1 MSQARRE
8 RREQERLARKAA
20 AAPVPASPTAA
31 DVVHSRPRTRWLW
44 FVVAALGAILL
55 TAAAGWLLRPA
66 KHPLPISAHSQPPT
80 NRSVQPIASSTPPP
94 SPAPAAS
101 PAPPL
106 TLGKLTSMKPEELV
120 GVDVAAMNLLCAQG
134 LPGSENLDVAAGL
147 RTLDEWARHV
157 NVEIARN
164 HHRFVENPAEYEG
177 KEDLF
182 KVVMLILTLQQ
193 DLGVHYDAASMGV
206 AALPHATQEQIKADL
221 ADEHYFKDSKAAFLN
236 GILGEAHTG
245 TCSSLPV
252 LYAAVGRRL
261 GFPLKLVLAKGHVFV
276 RWDEGKGKERF
287 NMEGTG
293 GVDSLPDEHYR
304 EWPLPLS
311 PEEVA
316 SGEYLRSLTPAE
328 ELATFLETRA
338 ECLRANGRMDEA
350 LVAMS
355 EAYRLRPG
363 SFNSQISLD
372 KTAEAVTA
380 RVRPPPPAQNI
391 HSNNPFAE
399 IEQVEAL
406 NRANRQH
413 TYEQGRPSG
422 NGPAMPP
429 PSGYPQDLSRHPTPA
444 GPPF

>member
-1 MSQARRE
+1 M
-8 RREQERLARKAA
+8 
-20 AAPVPASPTAA
+20 
-31 DVVHSRPRTRWLW
+31 
-44 FVVAALGAILL
+44 
-55 TAAAGWLLRPA
+55 
-66 KHPLPISAHSQPPT
+66 
-80 NRSVQPIASSTPPP
+80 
-94 SPAPAAS
+94 
-101 PAPPL
+101 
-106 TLGKLTSMKPEELV
+106 
-120 GVDVAAMNLLCAQG
+120 DVATMNLLCAQG
-134 LPGSENLDVAAGL
+134 LPGSENLDMAAGL

-157 NVEIARN
+157 EVEIARN
-164 HHRFVENPAEYEG
+164 HHRFVENPAEYEN

-206 AALPHATQEQIKADL
+206 AALPHATQAQIEADL
-221 ADEHYFKDSKAAFLN
+221 ADEHYFKDSKAAFLH

-276 RWDEGKGKERF
+276 RWDEGEGKERF

-293 GVDSLPDEHYR
+293 GVDSPPDEHYR
-304 EWPLPLS
+304 EWPLPIS

-328 ELATFLETRA
+328 ELAVFLETRA

-363 SFNSQISLD
+363 SFNSQIGLD

-380 RVRPPPPAQNI
+380 RVRPPPPVQNI

-406 NRANRQH
+406 NRANRQR
-413 TYEQGRPSG
+413 TYEQGRPTS
-422 NGPAMPP
+422 NSPTAPL
-429 PSGYPQDLSRHPTPA
+429 SNHPQDLSRHPTPT
-444 GPPF
+444 GPSFGH